1 MYNYTLYLNTASAKI
16 NIVNDIGKMKD
27 YEIAILLKMYDE
39 GLIGSSYK
47 AIEKVKSK
55 IQWKQIA
62 NKYQPTKTFEK
73 ISRKL
78 VKRRLLTD
86 QGKSMTVLSLDKFG
100 VNFVRGHLK
109 DNPLAMIDLG
119 I

>member
-1 MYNYTLYLNTASAKI
+1 MEN
-16 NIVNDIGKMKD
+16 

-39 GLIGSSYK
+39 GLIESSYK

-55 IQWKQIA
+55 IKWNQIA
-62 NKYQPTKTFEK
+62 NKYQPSKTFEK

-78 VKRRLLTD
+78 VKRKLLTD
-86 QGKSMTVLSLDKFG
+86 QGKSMAVLSLDKFG
-100 VNFVRGHLK
+100 TDFVRAYLK
-109 DNPLAMIDLG
+109 ENPQAMNDIG